1 LVQNVVKIY
10 SIGVDC
16 FIWSWSMDTK
26 PRNLIAKD
34 LRTPKY
40 RMRVVK
46 CVKLYDRKKEQAK
59 FHKDIKNVSV

>member
-1 LVQNVVKIY
+1 MGI
-10 SIGVDC
+10 
-16 FIWSWSMDTK
+16 FTRSWSMDTK

-46 CVKLYDRKKEQAK
+46 CVKLYDRKKEQSK
-59 FHKDIKNVSV
+59 FHKDIKNASV

>member
-1 LVQNVVKIY
+1 M
-10 SIGVDC
+10 DC
-16 FIWSWSMDTK
+16 FTWSWNMDTK

-46 CVKLYDRKKEQAK
+46 CVKLYDRKKEQVK
-59 FHKDIKNVSV
+59 FHKEVKNASV

>member
-1 LVQNVVKIY
+1 
-10 SIGVDC
+10 
-16 FIWSWSMDTK
+16 MDTK

-46 CVKLYDRKKEQAK
+46 CVKLYDRKKAQVK
-59 FHKDIKNVSV
+59 FYKEVKNVPV

>member
-1 LVQNVVKIY
+1 MVQNVVKIH
-10 SIGVDC
+10 IGRMGN
-16 FIWSWSMDTK
+16 FTWSWSMDTK

-46 CVKLYDRKKEQAK
+46 CVKLYDRKKEQVK
-59 FHKDIKNVSV
+59 FYKEVKNVPV

>member
-1 LVQNVVKIY
+1 LVQNVIAIHI
-10 SIGVDC
+10 SGMDC
-16 FIWSWSMDTK
+16 FTWSWSMDTK

-46 CVKLYDRKKEQAK
+46 CVKLYDRKKEQVK
-59 FHKDIKNVSV
+59 FYKEVKNASV